1 VIVVSFVIEN
11 QMGSIGGVVD
21 GGEGY
26 VADCKVGRLKFWRF
40 HGVRASAYSKSITK
54 QSSTASLC
62 HCPSTMANGVNR
74 CGRGRGCRTRNG

>member
-1 VIVVSFVIEN
+1 VIVVSSVIEN

-54 QSSTASLC
+54 
-62 HCPSTMANGVNR
+62 
-74 CGRGRGCRTRNG
+74 